1 MTRDLSEQV
10 NLSEDEYDNKI
21 KDIANTTDTET
32 ERKKAIR
39 ELIRELQERALS
51 QGMSEEDWK
60 NKTRKG
66 HIIYIKEFL
75 KKIPTEEREK
85 ASDSL
90 NILERLQIK
99 EDGKL
104 IQIKELFLSEI
115 PREDIDIGNPSETRI
130 MEAPVRNKLLDSV
143 KDKTEEEQFR
153 FKRNIDN
160 IAEVLATK
168 IRRGKTEVR
177 TVRMNAV
184 KYLGGVNLSKADT
197 RAEIYDFWEETADKY
212 KQFKDDLKSFFD
224 AVLTNDK
231 TKEST
236 KKYFTQLKEEYL
248 NDNLEYIG
256 KFNKITKKLSPQTK
270 RLIARIENLTD
281 FEEIIDN
288 IIDNFDDGN
297 DSEDSFDFSGL
308 NESEMD
314 LINSA
319 FSDIVSHRDEA
330 FIEEIELPDT
340 IEGDIEDNDITENA
354 EIDPLL
360 AYELMQDTKLISITE
375 EGQKQMTQILN
386 EAIEDAI
393 TLNMKFA
400 FRKAREELRDSFTIE
415 KDEYY
420 LPISVLNNGKFMKYL
435 EMSYIDKPAELE
447 SKIERSS
454 IDTDVERKIGELL
467 DKIHIGITDEEF
479 GFDVS
484 TRTNQGKAAT
494 GSIIDERDIPRSQTE
509 TPASRVREALTTARG
524 VFNPLTRGK
533 AKEEL
538 QDVKQE
544 LEKLLQSTNEYY
556 IMPMYS
562 GRLPIYAPSFMTG
575 RGAMALDVLA
585 KDFDLSNVMGEGYE
599 ILAQTGGGK
608 LIEAQYL
615 REIADFLEYLQN
627 PNFKITDKL
636 ITAANEASDAL
647 TQIFGEEME
656 EVNDNYIGAIMAH
669 FMEELGETEELDEDF
684 NGETFRDR
692 KAMHQR
698 DYQAR
703 KPIPMYILPYYLEK
717 NQGILTQ
724 DDNTKEAYRRLV
736 DLFQTV
742 EEYTPT
748 VLMRKM
754 LKAHDLIRKQLGKE
768 IEFGFMQINFNNI
781 EKMIERMYGKGVDL
795 SHYEVDNIIK
805 SDDSHQNI
813 AKEYGINSDHVYL
826 IKANFR

>member
-1 MTRDLSEQV
+1 MTKELAEQV
-10 NLSEDEYDNKI
+10 AMSLEDYTQKVKEIAQISNSSERNKEI
-21 KDIANTTDTET
+21 KSFIL
-32 ERKKAIR
+32 
-39 ELIRELQERALS
+39 ELEERALS
-51 QGMSEEDWK
+51 AGMSEEDWK
-60 NKTRKG
+60 NARKG
-66 HIIYIKEFL
+66 HIKLIKEYSAKMPKETGRGPL
-75 KKIPTEEREK
+75 G
-85 ASDSL
+85 
-90 NILERLQIK
+90 ILERMNIK
-99 EDGKL
+99 EEGKL
-104 IQIKELFLSEI
+104 IQMKELFISEI
-115 PREDIDIGNPSETRI
+115 PKEKISIGNPSETRL
-130 MEAPVRNKLLDSV
+130 MEASTRNELLDAV

-153 FKRNIDN
+153 FKRNIEN
-160 IAEVLATK
+160 ISQVLASD
-168 IRRGKTEVR
+168 IRRGKTDVK
-177 TVRMNAV
+177 TVSMNAV
-184 KYLGGVNLSKADT
+184 KYLGGIDLSKADT
-197 RAEIYDFWEETADKY
+197 RKEIYDFWEETADKY
-212 KQFKDDLKSFFD
+212 KQFKEDLKSFFE
-224 AVLTNDK
+224 AVLKNDK
-231 TKEST
+231 TKPST
-236 KKYFTQLKEEYL
+236 KKYFTELKEEYI

-256 KFNKITKKLSPQTK
+256 KFNQITKSLSPQTK

-288 IIDNFDDGN
+288 MIDNFDDGD
-297 DSEDSFDFSGL
+297 DSEDSFDFSGV
-308 NESEMD
+308 SEADMNI
-314 LINSA
+314 INSA
-319 FSDIVSHRDEA
+319 FSNIVSHKDDA
-330 FIEEIELPDT
+330 FISEIDLPDT
-340 IEGDIEDNDITENA
+340 LEENIEDDNITENA
-354 EIDPLL
+354 QIDPLL
-360 AYELMQDTKLISITE
+360 AYELMQDTKLISITQ

-386 EAIEDAI
+386 ESIEDAT

-415 KDEYY
+415 QDEYY
-420 LPISVLNNGKFMKYL
+420 LPISVLNNGKFVKYL
-435 EMSYIDKPAELE
+435 NMSYLDKPTELE
-447 SKIERSS
+447 TKIERSS
-454 IDTDVERKIGELL
+454 IDTDVEKKIGELL

-494 GSIIDERDIPRSQTE
+494 GSKIDTKDIPRTEKE
-509 TPASRVREALTTARG
+509 TPASRIREADITARG
-524 VFNPLTRGK
+524 VINPLTRGK

-538 QDVKQE
+538 LEIKQE

-556 IMPMYS
+556 ITPMYS

-599 ILAQTGGGK
+599 ILAQTGGGRN
-608 LIEAQYL
+608 IESQYL

-627 PNFKITDKL
+627 PNFKITTEL
-636 ITAANEASDAL
+636 IDSANNASDAL
-647 TQIFGEEME
+647 TMIFGNEME
-656 EVNDNYIGAIMAH
+656 EINDNYIGAIMAH
-669 FMEELGETEELDEDF
+669 FMEELGETEELDEKF

-692 KAMHQR
+692 AAMHER
-698 DYQAR
+698 DYKAR

-724 DDNTKEAYRRLV
+724 DNDKKEQYRRLI

-768 IEFGFMQINFNNI
+768 TEFGFMQINFNNI
-781 EKMIERMYGKGVDL
+781 EKMIERMYSKGVDL